1 MESVEPAEP
10 LRLKKKKKGNKS
22 KAKKYLNTVRDCVF
36 WCREDNVKRE
46 MDFIKMYIDVQP

>member
-1 MESVEPAEP
+1 MEPAEP
-10 LRLKKKKKGNKS
+10 LRLKKKKEINQKL
-22 KAKKYLNTVRDCVF
+22 KKYLNTVRDCVF